1 MDKFKEMIANDEF
14 IEHCQVHDK
23 MYGTAKEQI
32 TKIQAAKKIPLLD
45 IDVQGAIKFEKVFPD
60 SNFVAVLP
68 TSQEILAQRI
78 RSRGKDT
85 EEVLQTRV
93 ANAQAEME
101 ELVSRKK
108 TFTYRVIN
116 DELEVS
122 KRVCELLLLGLYAEE
137 LSGLDTDTIIAE
149 TPLLKEV
156 PKSNFLFKFVVFA
169 GIVSA
174 GAYLYYKKK

>member
-68 TSQEILAQRI
+68 TSQEILA
-78 RSRGKDT
+78 
-85 EEVLQTRV
+85 
-93 ANAQAEME
+93 
-101 ELVSRKK
+101 
-108 TFTYRVIN
+108 
-116 DELEVS
+116 
-122 KRVCELLLLGLYAEE
+122 
-137 LSGLDTDTIIAE
+137 
-149 TPLLKEV
+149 
-156 PKSNFLFKFVVFA
+156 
-169 GIVSA
+169 
-174 GAYLYYKKK
+174 